1 MPGLIIVRKPAFVA
15 GSTAACHTWSH
26 VTIPVNPSLRLTPSF
41 NYRYYLASQ
50 TPFPLPFVQSTKRQT
65 IEMMKRNFLDEPAP
79 ANYVAGL
86 GRGATGFTTRSDIGP
101 AREGPSE
108 EAIKAALARRAEALG
123 QAPPTAYVCLS
134 FPACF

>member
-1 MPGLIIVRKPAFVA
+1 ML
-15 GSTAACHTWSH
+15 
-26 VTIPVNPSLRLTPSF
+26 
-41 NYRYYLASQ
+41 
-50 TPFPLPFVQSTKRQT
+50 
-65 IEMMKRNFLDEPAP
+65 KRNFLDEPAP

-123 QAPPTAYVCLS
+123 QPAPTAYVSYPLY
-134 FPACF
+134 FPPPSHSASAG

>member
-1 MPGLIIVRKPAFVA
+1 ML
-15 GSTAACHTWSH
+15 
-26 VTIPVNPSLRLTPSF
+26 
-41 NYRYYLASQ
+41 
-50 TPFPLPFVQSTKRQT
+50 
-65 IEMMKRNFLDEPAP
+65 KRNFLDEPAP

-123 QAPPTAYVCLS
+123 QPAPTAYVCPPTSLFGS
-134 FPACF
+134 CLLTGFPDTGRGQEEGR